1 MTNNITKSHLEDF
14 VDAAH
19 RVAEYGL
26 VFCGS
31 GNLSWRFDDDR
42 MLVTT
47 TNSWMISIS
56 TDEIAVCRIADGTTL
71 NGKKPSKEIGFHA
84 AILRERS
91 DVNVVLHF
99 QSPCATTHA
108 CLKSQ
113 GDNFFVIPEI
123 PYYVGPVA
131 VVPYMSPGSPELVE
145 AVTAA
150 IKEHDLATMLNHGQV
165 TVGRDFDEV
174 IEKATYFELACKII
188 LKAGGNVQLISREDV
203 AKLLQAREASRTR
216 RCT

>member
-1 MTNNITKSHLEDF
+1 MNNIPKGHLEAF
-14 VDAAH
+14 VAAAH

-26 VFCGS
+26 VSCGS
-31 GNLSWRFDDDR
+31 GNLSWRVDDDR
-42 MLVTT
+42 ILVTA
-47 TNSWMISIS
+47 TNSWMVSLS
-56 TDEIAVCRIADGTTL
+56 TDEVAVCRIADGTTL
-71 NGKKPSKEIGFHA
+71 NGKKPSKEIGFHV
-84 AILRERS
+84 AILRERR

-99 QSPCATTHA
+99 QSPCATTIA
-108 CLKSQ
+108 CRESQ
-113 GDNFFVIPEI
+113 VENFFVIPEI

-131 VVPYMSPGSPELVE
+131 VVPYLPPGSPELAE

-150 IKEHDLATMLNHGQV
+150 IKEHDLATLRNHGQV

-188 LKAGGNVQLISREDV
+188 LKAGGDVQLLSREAV
-203 AKLLQAREASRTR
+203 AELRRAREASRIR